1 MKNFVLAI
9 FVMCVLPI
17 ALSSCSDDEKS
28 LEPLTANSIKGE
40 YVGALTI
47 NGDTVSEVEVSVDEK
62 ITVADFPIDSILEI
76 VVPEEYLDDA
86 LSMVSAVDY
95 EFDYTTSI
103 FGLNL
108 FVDFTF
114 VPVEIVTEYGGSSH
128 AIEAVFYAEDSGNYN
143 GSDYSFTFELLL
155 KSVTL
160 DGVNVPIANSQL
172 YLFDLNKIVSQSK

>member
-28 LEPLTANSIKGE
+28 LEPLTADSIKGE

-62 ITVADFPIDSILEI
+62 ITVADFPIDSILKI
-76 VVPEEYLDDA
+76 AVPEEYFDDA

-128 AIEAVFYAEDSGNYN
+128 EIEAVFYAEDSGNYN